1 MFLMAD
7 TSCRV
12 QRLFKDD
19 KIEGTYDVIR
29 RCTYIYEYILIQI
42 QIYIHTFEP
51 NYKIYENI

>member
-1 MFLMAD
+1 MAD

-29 RCTYIYEYILIQI
+29 RWTYIYEYILIQI
-42 QIYIHTFEP
+42 QIYIYTFKP
-51 NYKIYENI
+51 NNKIYENI